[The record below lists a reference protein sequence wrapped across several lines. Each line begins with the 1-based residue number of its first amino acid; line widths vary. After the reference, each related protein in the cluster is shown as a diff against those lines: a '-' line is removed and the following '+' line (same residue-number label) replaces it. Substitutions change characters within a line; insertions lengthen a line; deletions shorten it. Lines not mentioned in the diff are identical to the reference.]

1 MENALSTNF
10 LWLFSNLFHKQSDDY
25 PTFRNDPDGLD
36 SNFSFSSQNGSLEGK
51 IRRKKLFNH
60 VECNRCFFFVH
71 LCNRFNIDILFCNL
85 SFCFTLSDGTRY
97 TFHLDI
103 FFFHRSFLS
112 VLCILIDYLEFRVYL
127 FFRHAHVVVVM
138 CSSRWQFFIID
149 YLERPFSV
157 IDLPGEWS
165 FVNFNIFLF
174 ISPCRLTSAQIH
186 FPACVILFIFDL
198 ACWFYIFFCVCFS
211 FLYLLHWLYRTGC
224 VSKYIHSVFSLI
236 IVHFFFVSKVC
247 FWHLKLFNTILL
259 CVFFVLQ
266 ISTVVFFLL
275 FQVRCI

>member
-36 SNFSFSSQNGSLEGK
+36 SNFSFPSQNGSLEGK

-60 VECNRCFFFVH
+60 VECNQCFFCSPLQSFQHWHFILQFKFLFSLFRMVP
-71 LCNRFNIDILFCNL
+71 DIHFI
-85 SFCFTLSDGTRY
+85 SK
-97 TFHLDI
+97 

-165 FVNFNIFLF
+165 FVNLNIFLF

-198 ACWFYIFFCVCFS
+198 ACWFYIFLCV
-211 FLYLLHWLYRTGC
+211 L
-224 VSKYIHSVFSLI
+224 
-236 IVHFFFVSKVC
+236 FFFV
-247 FWHLKLFNTILL
+247 
-259 CVFFVLQ
+259 FVALV
-266 ISTVVFFLL
+266 I
-275 FQVRCI
+275 